1 VRKVEPKGSDMKENR
16 LKLIVVGFFI
26 LTAGLAAAVAQ
37 PRTALT
43 AHAEDT
49 EASAYFA
56 AKCKMCHGAQAEKHF
71 DLKKPDGDFVEAVLK
86 GRDAKPIKMPAYAD
100 KGVTEEQ
107 AKALVEYMK
116 SLRK

>member
-1 VRKVEPKGSDMKENR
+1 MKENR
-16 LKLIVVGFFI
+16 LKLIVVGFFV
-26 LTAGLAAAVAQ
+26 LTAGLAAATAQ
-37 PRTALT
+37 PRIALT
-43 AHAEDT
+43 AHADET

-56 AKCKMCHGAQAEKHF
+56 AKCKMCHGPQAEKHF